1 MNRFSLVPKLPFG
14 NARPRNSVPLPRSIE
29 LQWREPPSDAPTSK
43 RSLRNG
49 RSQTGVWERGQRMG
63 NHFQDFPFFHD
74 FSRTSYMASFVNTRT
89 VSREGF
95 FLRLRRYYRN
105 VLTFASG
112 LRRYFLQSGC
122 GRRPHQPAMEGRSR
136 PALRRGRLAAGRC
149 AQRPRN
155 SRVPS
160 VGPSKRWAPARAS
173 GPSE

>member
-1 MNRFSLVPKLPFG
+1 VCIPGIQRMHRIQCAPTWASLAIVGGQGTRLPKAFSH
-14 NARPRNSVPLPRSIE
+14 NI
-29 LQWREPPSDAPTSK
+29 LQWRTGRLGGTWATWAHRLRLGKTGENFGDA
-43 RSLRNG
+43 
-49 RSQTGVWERGQRMG
+49 
-63 NHFQDFPFFHD
+63 
-74 FSRTSYMASFVNTRT
+74 RTSYMASFVNTRT

-95 FLRLRRYYRN
+95 FLRLRRYHRN

-112 LRRYFLQSGC
+112 LRRYFLESGC